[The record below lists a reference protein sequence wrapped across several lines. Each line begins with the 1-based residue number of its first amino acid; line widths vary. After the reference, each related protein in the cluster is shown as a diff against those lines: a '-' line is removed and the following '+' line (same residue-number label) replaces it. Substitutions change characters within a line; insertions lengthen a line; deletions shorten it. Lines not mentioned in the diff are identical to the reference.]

1 MTKDELGNWGEEY
14 SVIYLQK
21 KGYEVVERNYR
32 FQKNEID
39 IIAKF
44 GNNLIIVEVKTRQT
58 AEIGE
63 PWRAVTKS
71 KQKQIIKVA
80 NQYVQANQIEL
91 DVRFDIVSIVHN
103 SYRTEIEHIEGAF
116 DVLR

>member
-21 KGYEVVERNYR
+21 NGYEVVERNYR

-80 NQYVQANQIEL
+80 NQYVQAKQVDL

>member
-80 NQYVQANQIEL
+80 NQYVQAKQVDL

>member
-1 MTKDELGNWGEEY
+1 MTKDELGNLGEEY
-14 SVIYLQK
+14 SVVYLQK

-80 NQYVQANQIEL
+80 NQYVQANQIDL

>member
-1 MTKDELGNWGEEY
+1 MTKDELGNLGEEY

-80 NQYVQANQIEL
+80 NQYVQAKQVDL
-91 DVRFDIVSIVHN
+91 DVRFDIVSIIHN

>member
-14 SVIYLQK
+14 SVGYLEK
-21 KGYEVVERNYR
+21 KGFQLVERNYR

-39 IIAKF
+39 IILKF
-44 GNNLIIVEVKTRQT
+44 ENKLIIVEVKTRQT

-80 NQYVQANQIEL
+80 DQYVQSNQIDL
-91 DVRFDIVSIVHN
+91 DVRFDVISIVHN

-116 DVLR
+116 DTLS

>member
-1 MTKDELGNWGEEY
+1 MTKDELGVWGEEY
-14 SVIYLQK
+14 AVKHLQK
-21 KGYEVVERNYR
+21 KGFEILDRNYR

-39 IIAKF
+39 IIASH
-44 GNNLIIVEVKTRQT
+44 NEELIIVEVKTRQT

-80 NQYVQANQIEL
+80 DYYVQTNQI
-91 DVRFDIVSIVHN
+91 DKNVRFDVVSIVHN
-103 SYRTEIEHIEGAF
+103 SFRTEIEHIEGAF
-116 DVLR
+116 DTLT